1 MNDVNWWF
9 MALSFLF
16 GLVLTLLFMIRRV
29 TREVPIY
36 AALGR
41 GPKVDVNKPDLD
53 VRKPDVDVRTPDVD
67 VRKPDVDVNT
77 PDVDVK
83 KPDITAPGL
92 AATAAAG
99 AAGVTAAKLVKDEPY
114 GTGSVRVTKTVA
126 PPRTEYPVKGDED
139 TMRYFTVE
147 SPDYERVGAEVWF
160 QDAASAERAGF
171 LRWDAPGDFTATDIV
186 GESVIRDEDTATAK
200 FARDEDSTAT
210 AKFARD
216 EDSTATAKFA
226 SVVGEPEA
234 GPYGSGS
241 ARAGAGGSGPAGW
254 TIKGNEDS
262 MLFHT
267 PASPAYDATIAE
279 VWFADEATAEAA
291 GFKKYE

>member
-1 MNDVNWWF
+1 MHDVNWLL
-9 MALSFLF
+9 MALSFIA
-16 GLVLTLLFMIRRV
+16 GLLLTLAFMIRRV

-41 GPKVDVNKPDLD
+41 GPKVDVKKPDVE
-53 VRKPDVDVRTPDVD
+53 VRKPDL
-67 VRKPDVDVNT
+67 K
-77 PDVDVK
+77 
-83 KPDITAPGL
+83 APAVAAT

-99 AAGVTAAKLVKDEPY
+99 AAAVKLVKDEPY
-114 GTGSVRVTKTVA
+114 GTGSVRVSKTVA
-126 PPRTEYPVKGDED
+126 PPRTEYLVKGDED

-171 LRWDAPGDFTATDIV
+171 LRWDAPGSFTVTDNVGGTVIRGEDTTVIRGEDTTVIRGEDTTAT
-186 GESVIRDEDTATAK
+186 T
-200 FARDEDSTAT
+200 
-210 AKFARD
+210 
-216 EDSTATAKFA
+216 KFA

-234 GPYGSGS
+234 GPYGTGS
-241 ARAGAGGSGPAGW
+241 ARAGAGGVGPAGW

-291 GFKKYE
+291 GFKKYT

>member
-1 MNDVNWWF
+1 MMHDVSWWL
-9 MALSFLF
+9 MALSFIL
-16 GLVLTLLFMIRRV
+16 GLAITLLFMIRRV

-41 GPKVDVNKPDLD
+41 GPKVDVKKPDVE
-53 VRKPDVDVRTPDVD
+53 VRKPDVE
-67 VRKPDVDVNT
+67 VRKPDL
-77 PDVDVK
+77 K
-83 KPDITAPGL
+83 APTVAAT

-99 AAGVTAAKLVKDEPY
+99 AAAVKLVKDEPY

-126 PPRTEYPVKGDED
+126 PPRTEYLVKGDED

-171 LRWDAPGDFTATDIV
+171 LRWDAPGDYTVTDNV
-186 GESVIRDEDTATAK
+186 GGRVIRDDDTTVIRDEDTTATSK
-200 FARDEDSTAT
+200 FASVDEDTTAT
-210 AKFARD
+210 
-216 EDSTATAKFA
+216 SKFA

-254 TIKGNEDS
+254 TIKGNADS

-291 GFKKYE
+291 GFKKYK

>member
-1 MNDVNWWF
+1 MMHDVNWWL
-9 MALSFLF
+9 MALSFVL
-16 GLVLTLLFMIRRV
+16 GLVITLLFMIRRV

-41 GPKVDVNKPDLD
+41 GPKVDVRKPDVE
-53 VRKPDVDVRTPDVD
+53 VRKPDVE
-67 VRKPDVDVNT
+67 VRKPDLN
-77 PDVDVK
+77 
-83 KPDITAPGL
+83 APAVAAT

-99 AAGVTAAKLVKDEPY
+99 AAAVKLVKDEPY
-114 GTGSVRVTKTVA
+114 GTGSVRFSKTVA
-126 PPRTEYPVKGDED
+126 PPRTEYLVKGDED

-171 LRWDAPGDFTATDIV
+171 LRWDAPGDYTVTDNV
-186 GESVIRDEDTATAK
+186 GGTVIRDEDTTVI
-200 FARDEDSTAT
+200 RDEDTTAT
-210 AKFARD
+210 
-216 EDSTATAKFA
+216 TKFA

-234 GPYGSGS
+234 GPYGTGS
-241 ARAGAGGSGPAGW
+241 ARAGAGGVGPAGW

-291 GFKKYE
+291 GFKKYK

>member
-1 MNDVNWWF
+1 MHDVNWLL
-9 MALSFLF
+9 MALSFLA
-16 GLVLTLLFMIRRV
+16 GLLLTLAFMIRRV

-41 GPKVDVNKPDLD
+41 GPKAEVKNPDVE
-53 VRKPDVDVRTPDVD
+53 VRKPDL
-67 VRKPDVDVNT
+67 K
-77 PDVDVK
+77 
-83 KPDITAPGL
+83 APAVAAT

-99 AAGVTAAKLVKDEPY
+99 AAAVKLVKDEPY
-114 GTGSVRVTKTVA
+114 GTGSVRVSKTVA
-126 PPRTEYPVKGDED
+126 PPRTEYLVKGDED

-171 LRWDAPGDFTATDIV
+171 LRWDAPGSFTVTDNV
-186 GESVIRDEDTATAK
+186 GGTVIRDEDTTVI
-200 FARDEDSTAT
+200 RGEDTTVIRGEDTTAT
-210 AKFARD
+210 
-216 EDSTATAKFA
+216 TKFA

-234 GPYGSGS
+234 GPYGTGS
-241 ARAGAGGSGPAGW
+241 ARAGAGGVGPAGW

-291 GFKKYE
+291 GFKKYK

>member
-1 MNDVNWWF
+1 MHDVNWLL
-9 MALSFLF
+9 MALSFIA
-16 GLVLTLLFMIRRV
+16 GLLLTLAFMIRRV

-41 GPKVDVNKPDLD
+41 GPKVDVK
-53 VRKPDVDVRTPDVD
+53 KPDVE
-67 VRKPDVDVNT
+67 VRKLDL
-77 PDVDVK
+77 K
-83 KPDITAPGL
+83 APAVAAT

-99 AAGVTAAKLVKDEPY
+99 AAAVKLVKDEPY
-114 GTGSVRVTKTVA
+114 GTGSVRVSKTVA
-126 PPRTEYPVKGDED
+126 PPRTEYLVKGDED

-171 LRWDAPGDFTATDIV
+171 LRWDAPGSFTVTDNV
-186 GESVIRDEDTATAK
+186 GGTVIRDEDTTVI
-200 FARDEDSTAT
+200 RGEDTTAT
-210 AKFARD
+210 
-216 EDSTATAKFA
+216 TKFA

-234 GPYGSGS
+234 GPYGTGS
-241 ARAGAGGSGPAGW
+241 ARAGAGGVGPAGW

-291 GFKKYE
+291 GFKKYK

>member
-1 MNDVNWWF
+1 MHDVNWLL
-9 MALSFLF
+9 MALSFIA
-16 GLVLTLLFMIRRV
+16 GLLLTLAFMIRRV

-41 GPKVDVNKPDLD
+41 GPKAEVKNPDVE
-53 VRKPDVDVRTPDVD
+53 VRKPDL
-67 VRKPDVDVNT
+67 K
-77 PDVDVK
+77 
-83 KPDITAPGL
+83 APAVAAT

-99 AAGVTAAKLVKDEPY
+99 AAAVKLVKDEPY
-114 GTGSVRVTKTVA
+114 GTGSVRVSKTVA
-126 PPRTEYPVKGDED
+126 PPRTEYLVKGDED

-171 LRWDAPGDFTATDIV
+171 LRWDAPGSFTVADNV
-186 GESVIRDEDTATAK
+186 GGTVIRDEDTTVI
-200 FARDEDSTAT
+200 RGEDTTVIRGEDTTAT
-210 AKFARD
+210 
-216 EDSTATAKFA
+216 TKFA

-234 GPYGSGS
+234 GPYGTGS
-241 ARAGAGGSGPAGW
+241 ARAGAGGVGPAGW

-291 GFKKYE
+291 GFKKYK

>member
-1 MNDVNWWF
+1 MMHDVSWWL
-9 MALSFLF
+9 MALSFIL
-16 GLVLTLLFMIRRV
+16 GLVITLLFMIRRV

-41 GPKVDVNKPDLD
+41 GPKVDVKKPDVE
-53 VRKPDVDVRTPDVD
+53 VRKPDV
-67 VRKPDVDVNT
+67 K
-77 PDVDVK
+77 
-83 KPDITAPGL
+83 APAVAAT

-99 AAGVTAAKLVKDEPY
+99 AAAVKLVKDEPY
-114 GTGSVRVTKTVA
+114 GTGSVRTTKTVA
-126 PPRTEYPVKGDED
+126 PPRTEYLVKGDED

-171 LRWDAPGDFTATDIV
+171 LRWDAPGDYTVTDNI
-186 GESVIRDEDTATAK
+186 GGRVIRDEDTTVI
-200 FARDEDSTAT
+200 RDEDT
-210 AKFARD
+210 
-216 EDSTATAKFA
+216 TATAKFA

-234 GPYGSGS
+234 GPYGTGS
-241 ARAGAGGSGPAGW
+241 ARAGAGGVGPAGW
-254 TIKGNEDS
+254 TIKGNADS

-279 VWFADEATAEAA
+279 VWFADEATATAA
-291 GFKKYE
+291 GFKKYK

>member
-1 MNDVNWWF
+1 MHDVNWLL
-9 MALSFLF
+9 MALSFLA
-16 GLVLTLLFMIRRV
+16 GLLLTLAFMIRRV

-41 GPKVDVNKPDLD
+41 GPKAEVKNPDVE
-53 VRKPDVDVRTPDVD
+53 VRKPDL
-67 VRKPDVDVNT
+67 K
-77 PDVDVK
+77 
-83 KPDITAPGL
+83 APAVAAT

-99 AAGVTAAKLVKDEPY
+99 AAAVKLVKDEPY
-114 GTGSVRVTKTVA
+114 GTGSVRVSKTVA
-126 PPRTEYPVKGDED
+126 PPRTEYLVKGDED

-171 LRWDAPGDFTATDIV
+171 LRWDAPGSFTVADNV
-186 GESVIRDEDTATAK
+186 GGTVIRDEDTTVI
-200 FARDEDSTAT
+200 RGEDTTVIRGEDTTAT
-210 AKFARD
+210 
-216 EDSTATAKFA
+216 TKFA

-234 GPYGSGS
+234 GPYGTGS
-241 ARAGAGGSGPAGW
+241 ARAGAGGVGPAGW

-291 GFKKYE
+291 GFKKYT

>member
-1 MNDVNWWF
+1 MHDVNWLL
-9 MALSFLF
+9 MTLSFIA
-16 GLVLTLLFMIRRV
+16 GLLLTLAFMIRRV

-41 GPKVDVNKPDLD
+41 GPKVDVKKPDVE
-53 VRKPDVDVRTPDVD
+53 VRKPDL
-67 VRKPDVDVNT
+67 K
-77 PDVDVK
+77 
-83 KPDITAPGL
+83 APAVAAT

-99 AAGVTAAKLVKDEPY
+99 AAAVKLVKDEPY
-114 GTGSVRVTKTVA
+114 GTGSVRVSKTVA
-126 PPRTEYPVKGDED
+126 PPRTEYLVKGDED

-171 LRWDAPGDFTATDIV
+171 LRWDAPGSFTVTDNV
-186 GESVIRDEDTATAK
+186 GGTVIRDEDTTVI
-200 FARDEDSTAT
+200 RGEDTTVIRGEDTTAT
-210 AKFARD
+210 
-216 EDSTATAKFA
+216 TKFA

-234 GPYGSGS
+234 GPYGTGS
-241 ARAGAGGSGPAGW
+241 ARAGAGGVGPAGW

-291 GFKKYE
+291 GFKKYK

>member
-1 MNDVNWWF
+1 MHDVNWLL
-9 MALSFLF
+9 MALSFIA
-16 GLVLTLLFMIRRV
+16 GLLLTLAFMIRRV

-41 GPKVDVNKPDLD
+41 GPKVDVKKPDVE
-53 VRKPDVDVRTPDVD
+53 VRKPDL
-67 VRKPDVDVNT
+67 K
-77 PDVDVK
+77 
-83 KPDITAPGL
+83 APAVAAT

-99 AAGVTAAKLVKDEPY
+99 AAAVKLVKDEPY
-114 GTGSVRVTKTVA
+114 GTGSVRVSKTVA
-126 PPRTEYPVKGDED
+126 PPRTEYLVKGDED

-171 LRWDAPGDFTATDIV
+171 LRWDAPGDYTVTDNVGGTVIRGDDTTVIPGGDDTTVIRGDDTTVIRGEDTTAT
-186 GESVIRDEDTATAK
+186 T
-200 FARDEDSTAT
+200 
-210 AKFARD
+210 
-216 EDSTATAKFA
+216 KFA

-234 GPYGSGS
+234 GPYGTGS
-241 ARAGAGGSGPAGW
+241 ARAGAGGVGPAGW

-291 GFKKYE
+291 GFKKYK

>member
-1 MNDVNWWF
+1 MMHDVNWWL
-9 MALSFLF
+9 MALSFVL
-16 GLVLTLLFMIRRV
+16 GLVITLLFMIRRV

-41 GPKVDVNKPDLD
+41 GPKVDLRKPDVE
-53 VRKPDVDVRTPDVD
+53 VRKPDVE
-67 VRKPDVDVNT
+67 VRKPDLN
-77 PDVDVK
+77 
-83 KPDITAPGL
+83 APAVAAT

-99 AAGVTAAKLVKDEPY
+99 AAAVKLVKDEPY
-114 GTGSVRVTKTVA
+114 GTGSVRFSKTVA
-126 PPRTEYPVKGDED
+126 PPRTEYLVKGDED

-171 LRWDAPGDFTATDIV
+171 LRWDAPGDYTVTDNV
-186 GESVIRDEDTATAK
+186 GGTVIRDEDTTVI
-200 FARDEDSTAT
+200 RDEDTTAT
-210 AKFARD
+210 
-216 EDSTATAKFA
+216 TKFA

-234 GPYGSGS
+234 GPYGTGS
-241 ARAGAGGSGPAGW
+241 ARAGAGGVGPAGW

-291 GFKKYE
+291 GFKKYK